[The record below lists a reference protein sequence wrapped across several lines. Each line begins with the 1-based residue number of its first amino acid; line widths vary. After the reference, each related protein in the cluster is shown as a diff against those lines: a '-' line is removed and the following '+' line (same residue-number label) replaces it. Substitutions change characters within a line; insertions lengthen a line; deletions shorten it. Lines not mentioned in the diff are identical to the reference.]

1 MSDMYLS
8 REALQVLGMD
18 SRLGERE
25 SKSTTTVK
33 SVKEAASKPL
43 QENVKIEVRGFGSG
57 IGINVFACVRPSHF
71 LL

>member
-25 SKSTTTVK
+25 SKSTTIK

-57 IGINVFACVRPSHF
+57 IGINVFACVRPPHF